1 MMFQYKLKIKTVD
14 DQTVVIN
21 GYQKNGRLSKR
32 TAEQIAREELAD
44 PGFTSATVYNES
56 GKKIYS
62 R

>member
-1 MMFQYKLKIKTVD
+1 MMFQYKLKIKTID

-32 TAEQIAREELAD
+32 TAEKIAREELAD
-44 PGFTSATVYNES
+44 PRFTSATVYNES